1 MFSSHCENDVDTCM
15 SKKFVFHVDEVKIK
29 MPRKPKVL
37 ETIKETPVVFFLKLP
52 ELEEQQPYESTTY
65 SEILDHPSYSQIL
78 EGSEKTEQ
86 RFNND
91 ILKPILDSMKY
102 TKYSEN
108 DSCFWCCHTFMGTQF
123 HLPISYDTY
132 KNVYTCKGNYCSP
145 ECALAFLYAEFNIS
159 DSTRWN
165 KHVLLNTLY
174 GPLYETGISPA
185 PPRTMLRMFGGPL
198 DIKQFRSYF
207 AVNDLIHESYPPIR
221 LVFPVMAIQG
231 PLRDIKKIV
240 SLSTD
245 VIEKASESL
254 RLKRSKPVNLN
265 VPTLDL
271 CIKN

>member
-1 MFSSHCENDVDTCM
+1 MA
-15 SKKFVFHVDEVKIK
+15 KK
-29 MPRKPKVL
+29 KVPQ
-37 ETIKETPVVFFLKLP
+37 KVNETPVVFFLRIVEK
-52 ELEEQQPYESTTY
+52 EEQAPYESTTY
-65 SEILDHPSYSQIL
+65 SEILETPEDNDCFHPSYSQIL
-78 EGSEKTEQ
+78 ETAEVNEP
-86 RFNND
+86 RFTND
-91 ILKPILDSMKY
+91 ILKPILDSLKREA
-102 TKYSEN
+102 YSEH
-108 DSCFWCCHTFMGTQF
+108 DSCFWCCHTFSGPQF
-123 HLPISYDTY
+123 SLPISYDTY
-132 KNVYTCKGNYCSP
+132 KNLYTCKGNYCSP
-145 ECALAFLYAEFNIS
+145 ECALAFLYADYTIS

-174 GPLYETGISPA
+174 SPLYEGGISPA
-185 PPRTMLRMFGGPL
+185 PPRTILRMFGGPL
-198 DIKQFRSYF
+198 DIKQYRSYF